1 MKYLNSVSARVLVG
15 YIAALSITI
24 ISAILVGILYV
35 DAKQRTHTFINQTLP
50 QITAIESVLSLTA
63 TLELS
68 AYSLYGMTLENE
80 DLSTVLDRYHAEI
93 TSPLRTLD
101 PQVTAVLKTE
111 LEQLLASVTQ
121 LQQVMS
127 VSSVNWDVAR
137 DILATLS
144 TQTLEIR
151 QRLAKEKA
159 AITQLAE
166 ASSSK
171 IIDNLNTLQRI
182 NWIMVSLL
190 AVVLLFAY
198 LYARRNIV
206 HPVSQ
211 LATGLGKI
219 SDHLDL
225 SARIPARHDD
235 EIGDATRKVNRLL
248 ETFSQA
254 LGHVNQTAS
263 NVQDSSKALE
273 QVTVD
278 SERAIQMLGNNI
290 DQLQEQM
297 LTLEEQIASSVDR
310 SNSAADK
317 ASKGAEEVE
326 SGAQEVKKTAESI
339 AGLVNEIES
348 TGDML
353 GKLQAS
359 GEQVSSVV
367 KTVAEIAEQTNLLAL
382 NAAIEAARA
391 GESGRGF
398 AVVADEIRTLAL
410 RTHQSTE
417 EIDAMIKTISSA
429 IMTTVDTMSVNRTKA
444 QESMTQASA
453 TVNVLSSLRKTI
465 LSLSQTSSEVAGS
478 AQSVQQQMMTS
489 REQLAQFKLHGENV
503 TRGSKET
510 HQQAIQLTDNAKIL
524 GKVIG
529 QFHI

>member
-15 YIAALSITI
+15 YIAVLFITI
-24 ISAILVGILYV
+24 ISAVVVGIRYT

-50 QITAIESVLSLTA
+50 QIAAVESVLSLTG

-68 AYSLYGMTLENE
+68 AYSLYGMTIENE
-80 DLSTVLDRYHAEI
+80 DLTSVLNHYEAEL
-93 TSPLRTLD
+93 TSPLATLD
-101 PQVTAVLKTE
+101 PQIAAELKTKLE
-111 LEQLLASVTQ
+111 LLLASVTQ

-127 VSSVNWDVAR
+127 VSSVDWDVAR

-151 QRLAKEKA
+151 QSLAEEKA

-166 ASSSK
+166 ARSSK
-171 IIDNLNTLQRI
+171 IIDNMNTLQRI

-190 AVVLLFAY
+190 AIVLLLAY

-206 HPVSQ
+206 HPVSR
-211 LATGLGKI
+211 LATELGKI
-219 SDHLDL
+219 SDNLDL

-235 EIGDATRKVNRLL
+235 EIGDATRKVNHLL
-248 ETFSQA
+248 ETFTQA
-254 LGHVNQTAS
+254 LGQVRQTAF
-263 NVQDSSKALE
+263 NVQDSSKSLE

-278 SERAIQMLGNNI
+278 SDRAIQMLGNNI
-290 DQLQEQM
+290 DQLLEQM

-310 SNSAADK
+310 SNSAADE

-326 SGAQEVKKTAESI
+326 SGTQEVRKTAESI
-339 AGLVNEIES
+339 AGLVSEIES

-353 GKLQAS
+353 AKLQAS

-417 EIDAMIKTISSA
+417 EIDTMIKTISDA
-429 IMTTVDTMSVNRTKA
+429 IVSTVDTMSVNRTKA
-444 QESMTQASA
+444 QESMSQASA

-465 LSLSQTSSEVAGS
+465 LSLSQTSTEVAGS

-489 REQLAQFKLHGENV
+489 REQLAQFKLLGENV

-510 HQQAIQLTDNAKIL
+510 HQQAFQLTNNAEIL

-529 QFHI
+529 QFQI